1 MRSTLVTTVRRKAKR
16 PLNSRILF
24 IGLLLTIGILITILL
39 SNSSIASESNCP
51 DCPESYSAVIASDN
65 LTLSANA
72 ATDTKIKETKNK
84 LKKVTLAEKKAA
96 AKRFKETLEAAQIAG
111 VTIAAPTLNPGEIPH
126 YFGPYPNYANSPM
139 PMGNISSI
147 TIDIAGSGYTAPVV
161 NITDVYYTGSG
172 AIATA
177 TIGLNGNVSSIIV
190 TNGGSNYSAPI
201 VTITDPTGTGA
212 TATAILGG
220 PFSGG
225 IRKFVDTLPGLGPAG
240 VNNLGQ
246 YIPVAVPDATT
257 YPGSEYYEIAL
268 VDYTEQMHS
277 DLPPTTVR
285 GYVQLSTSVV
295 PGSHIPLMNPDGT
308 PILNAS
314 GGQAYAVDN
323 PHYMGPAISA
333 QRDTAVRIKFSNLL
347 PTGSGGD
354 LFIPVDTTVMGS
366 GPFTIDDPANPGSLL
381 SGNFTENRA
390 TVHLHGLF
398 APWISDGTPHQWI
411 TPAGEN
417 TDYPKGVSV
426 QNVPDM
432 WYDANGDQ
440 VPAGTLGATND
451 PGNGSMTLY
460 YNNQQ
465 SARLQFYH
473 DHAYGITR
481 LNVYVGEAAAYL
493 VTDSVDQDLIMGTNV
508 TGVNPTL
515 AKILPDIGIPL
526 VIQDRTFV
534 DNKTIAA
541 QDPTWNW
548 GSGPRDPITGNI
560 LSANTGDIWMPHV
573 YMPVQNPGD
582 SSGINAFGRWQY
594 AAWFW
599 PPPGNLAQ
607 GPIPNPYYDC
617 YPGGPC
623 TMPWEPE
630 QIPGTPHPSMA
641 MEAFMDIPIVNGA
654 VYPTLTVEP
663 KAYRFRILNA
673 ANDRFINL
681 QFYQADPAIITADGR
696 TNTEVKMVPAVLT
709 AGFPADW
716 PIDGRDGGV
725 PDPATAGPS
734 FIQIGNEGGFLP
746 APVVLPNL
754 PVNWNTDP
762 TTFDAGNVNQQTL
775 LIGTAERADVIVDF
789 SEYAGQTLILYN
801 DAPAAFPALDPHY
814 DYYTGNP
821 DLTDTGGTPTTQP
834 GYGPNTRTIMQITV
848 SGPAAAPYD
857 LAALNAVFAKTPGK
871 RGVFEV
877 SQDQVLVPQA
887 EYNSAYDASF
897 PADAFVRIH
906 DRYMTFFNGPL
917 SDLNLTRGGSGYTS
931 IPTVTIS
938 GGGGSGATGNATLGA
953 AAVASFIVDNGGN
966 SYTSAPTVTL
976 SGGGGS
982 GATATAALAPTAV
995 ASVVVTDAGKGYST
1009 APAVSFL
1016 GGGGTGAI
1024 GIAILQGKRVK
1035 EVQVTNGGSGYTSAP
1050 TVSLSGGGGSGA
1062 AATSALAPT
1071 TVASVSINNG
1081 GSGYTSAPVVGF
1093 SGGGGSGA
1101 IATATLGP
1109 AAVGSLTL
1117 TNGGSNYTSTPTVT
1131 ISGGGGTGA
1140 TAGAIGITIEL
1151 QRKAIQDE
1159 QSETYDEYGRMS
1171 AKLGLQTPLN
1181 VPGGMNLVLYGYAS
1195 PPVEIIK
1202 SSVYG
1207 TPIGSLGDGTQIWKI
1222 THNGVDTHTVHFHL
1236 YNVQVINRVAW
1247 DGAIL
1252 TPDPGELGWKETVRV
1267 NPLQDTIV
1275 AMRPVAPTQPFQ
1287 VPNSVR
1293 PIDVTM
1299 PLGTILSS
1307 VTNPVFDPTG
1317 EPVILVNRMVNF
1329 GWEYVLHCHLLGHEE
1344 MDMMHSV
1351 AFAVTPEAPSGLL
1364 AALVG
1369 NGKNQ
1374 AVTLNWM
1381 DNSASE
1387 TSFIIQRATSTGG
1400 PWTNVTVPSTTGPE
1414 SGIIV
1419 TYNDMAIAKK
1429 TTYYYRVIA
1438 NNVVGDTTIYAAPSI
1453 GFPTISATS
1462 APSDISLS
1470 VTTK

>member
-1 MRSTLVTTVRRKAKR
+1 
-16 PLNSRILF
+16 
-24 IGLLLTIGILITILL
+24 
-39 SNSSIASESNCP
+39 
-51 DCPESYSAVIASDN
+51 
-65 LTLSANA
+65 
-72 ATDTKIKETKNK
+72 
-84 LKKVTLAEKKAA
+84 
-96 AKRFKETLEAAQIAG
+96 
-111 VTIAAPTLNPGEIPH
+111 
-126 YFGPYPNYANSPM
+126 
-139 PMGNISSI
+139 
-147 TIDIAGSGYTAPVV
+147 
-161 NITDVYYTGSG
+161 
-172 AIATA
+172 
-177 TIGLNGNVSSIIV
+177 
-190 TNGGSNYSAPI
+190 
-201 VTITDPTGTGA
+201 
-212 TATAILGG
+212 
-220 PFSGG
+220 
-225 IRKFVDTLPGLGPAG
+225 
-240 VNNLGQ
+240 
-246 YIPVAVPDATT
+246 
-257 YPGSEYYEIAL
+257 
-268 VDYTEQMHS
+268 
-277 DLPPTTVR
+277 
-285 GYVQLSTSVV
+285 
-295 PGSHIPLMNPDGT
+295 
-308 PILNAS
+308 
-314 GGQAYAVDN
+314 
-323 PHYMGPAISA
+323 
-333 QRDTAVRIKFSNLL
+333 
-347 PTGSGGD
+347 
-354 LFIPVDTTVMGS
+354 
-366 GPFTIDDPANPGSLL
+366 
-381 SGNFTENRA
+381 
-390 TVHLHGLF
+390 
-398 APWISDGTPHQWI
+398 
-411 TPAGEN
+411 
-417 TDYPKGVSV
+417 
-426 QNVPDM
+426 
-432 WYDANGDQ
+432 
-440 VPAGTLGATND
+440 
-451 PGNGSMTLY
+451 
-460 YNNQQ
+460 
-465 SARLQFYH
+465 
-473 DHAYGITR
+473 
-481 LNVYVGEAAAYL
+481 
-493 VTDSVDQDLIMGTNV
+493 
-508 TGVNPTL
+508 
-515 AKILPDIGIPL
+515 
-526 VIQDRTFV
+526 
-534 DNKTIAA
+534 
-541 QDPTWNW
+541 
-548 GSGPRDPITGNI
+548 
-560 LSANTGDIWMPHV
+560 MPHV

-582 SSGINAFGRWQY
+582 PSGINAFGRWQY

-654 VYPTLTVEP
+654 VYPILTVEP

-681 QFYQADPAIITADGR
+681 QLYQADPAIITADGR
-696 TNTEVKMVPAVLT
+696 TNTEVKMVPADTT

-716 PIDGRDGGV
+716 PTDGRAGGV

-834 GYGPNTRTIMQITV
+834 GYGPNTRTIMQINV
-848 SGPAAAPYD
+848 SAGPVATPYD
-857 LAALNAVFAKTPGK
+857 MAALNAVFAKTPGK

-906 DRYMTFFNGPL
+906 DRFMSFFNGPL

-938 GGGGSGATGNATLGA
+938 GGGGSGATGNATLGP
-953 AAVASFIVDNGGN
+953 AAVASVTVDNGGN
-966 SYTSAPTVTL
+966 SYTSAPTV
-976 SGGGGS
+976 S
-982 GATATAALAPTAV
+982 
-995 ASVVVTDAGKGYST
+995 
-1009 APAVSFL
+1009 
-1016 GGGGTGAI
+1016 
-1024 GIAILQGKRVK
+1024 
-1035 EVQVTNGGSGYTSAP
+1035 
-1050 TVSLSGGGGSGA
+1050 
-1062 AATSALAPT
+1062 
-1071 TVASVSINNG
+1071 
-1081 GSGYTSAPVVGF
+1081 F

-1117 TNGGSNYTSTPTVT
+1117 TNGGSNYTSAPTVT

-1140 TAGAIGITIEL
+1140 TAGAIGIKIEL

-1351 AFAVTPEAPSGLL
+1351 AFVVTPDAPLGLQ
-1364 AALVG
+1364 ATLVG
-1369 NGKNQ
+1369 NGNNQ
-1374 AVTLNWM
+1374 RVALAWT
-1381 DNSASE
+1381 DNSTTE
-1387 TSFIIQRATSTGG
+1387 TDFTIQRAPGATG
-1400 PWTNVTVPSTTGPE
+1400 PWTNITTIASATGPE
-1414 SGIIV
+1414 NGITV

-1438 NNVVGDTTIYAAPSI
+1438 KNVVGDTTIYAAPSI
-1453 GFPTISATS
+1453 GFPTISANS
-1462 APSDISLS
+1462 APSDVSLS